1 MRGRWLTDE
10 NGNLIKDQRTPEQ
23 VRARSWSC
31 LARFYLRI
39 GKRYE
44 IEQALRRYE
53 ERNGANAARWL
64 RDCMN
69 EERKRSK

>member
-10 NGNLIKDQRTPEQ
+10 TGALIKDQRTTEQ
-23 VRARSWSC
+23 VKARSWAC

-44 IEQALRRYE
+44 IERALRSYE
-53 ERNGANAARWL
+53 ERNGADAARRL

-69 EERKRSK
+69 EERKRRK